1 MNSSPSAPGFFLPLA
16 SLCQREIVRFLRQR
30 SRVVG
35 ALGTPLIFWFLLGSG
50 FGSSF
55 RPASGALET
64 GYLEYFFPGTVLM
77 IVLFTSIF
85 SNISVIEERR
95 EGFLLSV
102 LVAPASRL
110 SLVLGKILGVTT
122 LAVLQG
128 GLLLLLS
135 PLLGI
140 RIGWTQWPLLLAV
153 VALIAVELAALGFA
167 FAWKLDSIQGFH
179 ALMNLLLVPMWLL
192 SGALFPMSGASSW
205 VRVIMMINPMTYA
218 MSALRQ
224 VLYLGAA
231 NPIPDVCSLTTAV
244 CVTHLVRTGNDC
256 RLGPAGVAKIAVGV
270 SVSRLRWRQATVFW
284 RLESGIFLPLARTS
298 SRRE

>member
-1 MNSSPSAPGFFLPLA
+1 VSGGRDTRAPRALLTFVARESLLMNPLSSAPGFFLPLA
-16 SLCQREIVRFLRQR
+16 SLWQREIVRFLRQR

-35 ALGTPLIFWFLLGSG
+35 ALGTPLIFWLLMGSG

-140 RIGWTQWPLLLAV
+140 RVGWTQWLLLLAV
-153 VALIAVELAALGFA
+153 VALIAVELTALGFA

-205 VRVIMMINPMTYA
+205 VRIIMMINPMTYA

-224 VLYLGAA
+224 VLYLGVA
-231 NPIPDVCSLTTAV
+231 NPIPDICSLTTAV
-244 CVTHLVRTGNDC
+244 GVTVLFG
-256 RLGPAGVAKIAVGV
+256 LGMIAVSVGL
-270 SVSRLRWRQATVFW
+270 VSR
-284 RLESGIFLPLARTS
+284 RTL
-298 SRRE
+298 

>member
-1 MNSSPSAPGFFLPLA
+1 MTHHSFVMNSSSSKPGFFLPLA

-110 SLVLGKILGVTT
+110 SLVLGKILGVTA

-140 RIGWTQWPLLLAV
+140 RIAWTQWPLLIAV
-153 VALIAVELAALGFA
+153 LALIALELAALGFA

-205 VRVIMMINPMTYA
+205 VRMIMLINPMTYA

-224 VLYLGAA
+224 VLYLGHA
-231 NPIPDVCSLTTAV
+231 NPIQDVFSLTTAV
-244 CVTHLVRTGNDC
+244 
-256 RLGPAGVAKIAVGV
+256 GV
-270 SVSRLRWRQATVFW
+270 SVLFGLGMTAVSVVLV
-284 RLESGIFLPLARTS
+284 
-298 SRRE
+298 SRRAL